1 MLPDRM
7 YVLDVLK
14 ISNRF
19 KALRAFTSIVAIT
32 PSFLIS
38 IDFNRPHCTEE
49 PVDQALLKLVV

>member
-1 MLPDRM
+1 M